1 MAETNELLRSKHAF
15 GNEANVDAALARGD
29 VDAFDILFLKDEYGQ
44 AKVGWIDKN
53 GEKVIVEGK
62 KQVTTVTEL
71 PTTGSED
78 TIYLKGSVA
87 YIWVTDKYVPLSG
100 ESSGITEDVI
110 DEKIAT
116 AKEEI
121 KSYTNSQLASAIT
134 IVEF

>member
-121 KSYTNSQLASAIT
+121 KSYTDTQLASAIT